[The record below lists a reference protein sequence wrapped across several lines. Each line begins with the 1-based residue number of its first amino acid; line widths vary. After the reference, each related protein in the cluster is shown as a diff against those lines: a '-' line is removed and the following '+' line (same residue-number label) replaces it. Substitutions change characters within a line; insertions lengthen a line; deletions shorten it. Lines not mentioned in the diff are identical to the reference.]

1 MTSAAFW
8 AAGSLLQLGDGAV
21 SESFTSVAE
30 ITKLSPPN
38 RSRDEIEVT
47 HTTSSDGYR
56 EFIPGWRDGG
66 EVPFEAN
73 WLPTNTTQDETT
85 GILESFN
92 DNVTHNWRI
101 VVPNASL
108 YFPFTGFVTTYE
120 PDLDIEK
127 QGTLSGTIKIT
138 GKPGAPVAT

>member
-1 MTSAAFW
+1 MTSSAFW
-8 AAGSLLQLGDGAV
+8 AAGSLLQLGDGAGT
-21 SESFTSVAE
+21 EAFTSIAE
-30 ITKLSPPN
+30 ITKLSPPQ

-73 WLPTNTTQDETT
+73 WLPTSTTQDETT

-92 DNVTHNWRI
+92 DNVAHNWRI
-101 VVPNASL
+101 VVPGAAL
-108 YFPFTGFVTTYE
+108 YFPFTGFVVTFE

>member
-1 MTSAAFW
+1 MTSSAFW
-8 AAGSLLQLGDGAV
+8 AAGSLLQLGDGAA
-21 SESFTSVAE
+21 SEAFTSIAE
-30 ITKLSPPN
+30 ITKLSPPQ

-73 WLPTNTTQDETT
+73 WLPTNTTHDETT

-101 VVPNASL
+101 VVPGASL
-108 YFPFTGFVTTYE
+108 YFPFTGFVVTYE